1 MAKAKEFGERIVKLG
16 FQDKKNGT
24 FYNSNTAVGY
34 HRSGSSEKLD
44 SFDEWV
50 EPVCE
55 KVEILALACD
65 VEVEFQYDTEY
76 GGVEVKL
83 KTT

>member
-1 MAKAKEFGERIVKLG
+1 MGMAKEFGERMVKLG
-16 FQDKKNGT
+16 FQDRKNGT

-44 SFDEWV
+44 SFDVWAD
-50 EPVCE
+50 PVCE
-55 KVEILALACD
+55 KVEILATACA

-76 GGVEVKL
+76 GGVEVNL
-83 KTT
+83 KTA